1 MAVGAGRVFVASLAW
16 STVDQTERVRVS
28 LVDLAGNVTP
38 TPPLVSHEWQ
48 GMPVAATFYK
58 KHFVLIGAGLPIYAT
73 VFDTNLKQIVPRV
86 NLPIPKPPGYVPFCS
101 AQIFVDG
108 GDLLLV
114 YGLADA
120 FMQCDLRM
128 MRFRFVGL

>member
-1 MAVGAGRVFVASLAW
+1 MAVGADKVFVAW
-16 STVDQTERVRVS
+16 SGVADGKEGVRVS

-38 TPPLVSHEWQ
+38 NPPLISQDEWQ
-48 GMPVAATFYK
+48 GIPVAATFYK
-58 KHFVLIGAGLPIYAT
+58 NHFVLIGAGLPIYAT
-73 VFDTNLKQIVPRV
+73 VFDTSLKQIIPRV

-128 MRFRFVGL
+128 MRFRFIGL